1 MQKLLHYDCK
11 DLRRIKV
18 TFHWI
23 PSHVGIAQNEKNRCV
38 SQLFKCGAGKDEVD
52 VIMSL
57 VYWANKE
64 CSQER
69 TLSYE

>member
-23 PSHVGIAQNEKNRCV
+23 PSHVGIAQNEKADVLANYLSV
-38 SQLFKCGAGKDEVD
+38 GLGK
-52 VIMSL
+52 MKL
-57 VYWANKE
+57 M
-64 CSQER
+64 
-69 TLSYE
+69 